1 MPGISGMT
9 LLERLHDAGIEI
21 PTIVITGY
29 GDIPMAVRAMKL
41 GAVDFI
47 TKPVECTGAPGAGPE
62 HPAQCRRCARTGYRY
77 RRDAAVLSLS

>member
-9 LLERLHDAGIEI
+9 LPERLRDAEIEI

-47 TKPVECTGAPGAGPE
+47 TKPLNA
-62 HPAQCRRCARTGYRY
+62 
-77 RRDAAVLSLS
+77 